1 MSGRIFKTRFFAP
14 IIAVVVIGVV
24 LALTALTA
32 IPERL
37 ELRMLTVHFNL
48 KETFRA
54 RRVQEG
60 VLYQELNPAIS
71 RDIEIIAIDTNSLN
85 QFGRWPWPRW
95 RHADLVNSFARIS
108 DQRNRERA
116 LFLDLFFIE
125 PSDNAY
131 DDAMLV
137 EAIDHSGRVFI
148 ETVLANE
155 FPPAAAEEEFFR
167 RHDVLFENVG
177 RIRNVDGNWWE
188 MLPYFGI
195 EPPLQPYGR
204 VAAGYGHANFDQD
217 WDSVFRRQ
225 PLVAKV
231 SRLIESIR
239 LDELTTDTPVDTESF
254 ERLSWVDRDGR
265 YHHIAHPLTEAGLEQ
280 LERRMVAEAA
290 PALADTTGDGEADD
304 RYYLVRRFR
313 DQFIPSITLSLA
325 LEYFNK
331 SYDDLEIVLG
341 KHIIIPDV
349 EVYDGQTDSWVPY
362 RVPVRYAQYDDEGN
376 IVREAVYRGVP
387 DIVIPIN
394 EHGEM
399 LINYMG
405 MRSSPTRDG
414 HQTFP
419 IRSYAAYTARGV
431 VGPDPS
437 LWRPTRAANNKI
449 LMVGPF
455 SPGMAEDEK
464 LTPYGLMYGVE
475 IHANALNTIIM
486 DRFLRNVPFWAD
498 LLILVGLVMLVAIAA
513 GFLRNPFYSFL
524 VMLGV
529 LFVFFF
535 VTTFVFD
542 TRAYIVNFSSPALAV
557 VLTFVTVVVYRVLTE
572 GREKRFITS
581 AFGTYVSPAVVQQLV
596 QNPALLKQLGGERRE
611 LTMFFSDIQ
620 GFTTLSEALPPDTLV
635 NFLKGYLTELVNII
649 QEEEGTIDKFEG
661 DAIIAF
667 WNAPLEVREHAVHG
681 VRATLRCQKRLAE
694 LQEQYARPVQ
704 AGGVGKQI
712 HTRIGVHSGEVN
724 VGNFGSDKRLD
735 YTALGDGMNLAS
747 RLEGSNKEFGTY
759 CLISQATYRRLDG
772 AFPARELGR
781 ISVVGRLEPVTVY
794 EPMLPDDYERS
805 RAIIDVYER
814 GLDAWYNARLEEAR
828 EIFAPIAAVDPP
840 AARMI
845 AQIESWLAQPV
856 AARPRGWTGVLTRT
870 EK

>member
-1 MSGRIFKTRFFAP
+1 MSGTIFKTRYFSP
-14 IIAVVVIGVV
+14 IIGAAVIVAI

-37 ELRMLTVHFNL
+37 ELRLLTVHFRL
-48 KETFRA
+48 KETFRT
-54 RRVQEG
+54 RSVQEG

-71 RDIEIIAIDTNSLN
+71 RDIEIIAIDTSSLS

-125 PSDNAY
+125 PADDAY
-131 DDAMLV
+131 EDAMLI
-137 EAIDHSGRVFI
+137 EAIEHGGRVFLQ
-148 ETVLANE
+148 TVLADY
-155 FPPAAAEEEFFR
+155 FLPPAVEDEYFK
-167 RHDVLFENVG
+167 RHDVLFDNAG
-177 RIRNVDGNWWE
+177 RIRNVEGEWWA

-204 VAAGYGHANFDQD
+204 VVRGFGHANFDQD
-217 WDSVFRRQ
+217 WDAVFRRQ

-231 SRLIESIR
+231 SRLIEELR
-239 LDELTTDTPVDTESF
+239 LDELTTETHVDTERF
-254 ERLSWVDRDGR
+254 ERLAWVDRDGR
-265 YHHIAHPLTEAGLEQ
+265 YHHIPHPLTDSALEALQ
-280 LERRMVAEAA
+280 RRMTAEAP
-290 PALADTTGDGEADD
+290 PALVDTTGDGQADD
-304 RYYLVRRFR
+304 RYYVVRKFR

-331 SYDDLEIVLG
+331 DYDDIQVVLG
-341 KHIIIPDV
+341 THITIPDV
-349 EVYDGQTDSWVPY
+349 KVYDRETDSWVPY
-362 RVPVRYAQYDDEGN
+362 HVPVSPARLDDEGN
-376 IVREAVYRGVP
+376 VVREAVYRHVQN
-387 DIVIPIN
+387 IVIPIN

-405 MRSSPTRDG
+405 PRSSPTRDG

-419 IRSYAAYTARGV
+419 VRSYAAYTARGV
-431 VGPDPS
+431 VGPDPA
-437 LWRPTRAANNKI
+437 LWRPTRAADNKI

-455 SPGMAEDEK
+455 SAGMAEDEK

-475 IHANALNTIIM
+475 KHANALNTIIM
-486 DRFLRNVPFWAD
+486 DRFLRNIPYWAD
-498 LLILVGLVMLVAIAA
+498 LLILVGLIMLVAIAT
-513 GFLRNPFYSFL
+513 GRLKNPFLSFFA
-524 VMLGV
+524 MLGV

-535 VTTFVFD
+535 VTTYVFD
-542 TRAYIVNFSSPALAV
+542 TRAYLVNFSSPALGV
-557 VLTFVTVVVYRVLTE
+557 LLTFVTVVVYRVLTE

-649 QEEEGTIDKFEG
+649 QEEEGAIDKFEG

-667 WNAPLEVREHAVHG
+667 WNAPLDVPQHPVHG
-681 VRATLRCQKRLAE
+681 VRAALRCQKRLAE
-694 LQEQYARPVQ
+694 LQETYARPV
-704 AGGVGKQI
+704 ADGGVGKEI
-712 HTRIGVHSGEVN
+712 RTRIGLHSGEVN

-735 YTALGDGMNLAS
+735 YTALGDAMNLAS

-759 CLISQATYRRLDG
+759 CLISQATFRGLDG

-794 EPMLPDDYERS
+794 EPMLAEDYERRRQTVETYG
-805 RAIIDVYER
+805 RA
-814 GLDAWYNARLEEAR
+814 LDAWYNARLEEAR
-828 EIFAPIAAVDPP
+828 ELFAGIADVDPP
-840 AARMI
+840 AAAMV
-845 AQIESWLAQPV
+845 AQAEAWLARPQT
-856 AARPRGWTGVLTRT
+856 ARPRGWTGVLTRT